1 MITSGQTFTGKVGV
15 AFNATPTATG
25 SISLWRAILP
35 AGLSLNSSTGAITG
49 TPEKVGSF
57 TSLFTDKAFAKGVL
71 NGGTSSSQGFYYHA
85 LKSDGTVVGWG
96 SDSTGASV
104 PAGLTDV
111 VEISRSLALKKD
123 GTVVGIGYG
132 VAPSGLTNVAALG
145 NNLVLK
151 KDGTLFAW
159 GDNTY
164 VPTGSDFV
172 AVGSGNTWNVA
183 LKYNGTVVGW
193 GQYNSGLLDTTGI
206 SGVTSIAAGANF
218 YLTLHEDGSVFSRA
232 GSNTPDDIW
241 SYTPSATRPKAIAI
255 AAGTNRSL
263 ILLEDGTVYRYGDV
277 GYPATS
283 GIVQGLSGVV
293 AIGANSSFSAVKND
307 GSVVRWGESLTQNT
321 PVSVIGVSA
330 SPFSLSSSVPV
341 LFQFTAGVPIII
353 LGQIFSG
360 SVGVSFNRGAAIT
373 DSVNRPVTGW
383 SATGLPAWASL
394 NASTGA
400 ITGTP
405 PSLQSVTIT
414 LTATGPG
421 GSDSETAVISI
432 SQAAPIITSAQSFT
446 GKAGLAFNAQI
457 TTQDSANRP
466 VTSWSATGLPLGLSI
481 YNDGIVNGYPSQAG
495 AFTALLTATGPAG
508 SDTRTVSFSIAIG
521 APLISG
527 NQIFSGQIGVN
538 FDETVT
544 AENTTNQPVTSW
556 SASGLPSWA
565 NFNTSTAVISGVPT
579 SDANTIVTMTATGPG
594 GTSSREVTINI
605 DSLQGGTIV
614 IGRSVTRV
622 GDWSPSDLATNG
634 TQVSGFG
641 YRWRTE
647 PFASGDSGTIPP
659 GMSITPSNNSR
670 ANIAGTPTTLGRY
683 KGLAVFEYDEN
694 LRDYQP
700 VGNDDFD
707 IKVIGLP
714 QINLAQI
721 YPGII
726 GESFSATAQATD
738 LTYRPVTSWAATG
751 LPAWAAI
758 SASGNITGT
767 PTANGSF
774 PFTLVAMGPAGTVTQ
789 SATIVISSGAPIIL
803 PGQNLTGKVGVPFSG
818 TVALT
823 NAAGRPATSWA
834 AIRLP
839 AGLQINNSGQIIGTP
854 TVFKN
859 EIASV
864 TATGP
869 GGSSAETPVNFT
881 ISAGTP
887 IITSGQTA
895 SGTVGSAFSKTFLL
909 TDSTNRPVTSWAA
922 TGLPAGLS
930 INATTGAIT
939 GTPQSAGSA
948 TITLT
953 ATGPGGSDS
962 ETVVISIAEP
972 FSPPIINAG
981 QSFSGTVGLA
991 FNAQIATQDS
1001 ANRPVTS
1008 WSATGLPEGLSI
1020 DPTTGEIAGTSQDSG
1035 SKTITLTAT
1044 GPGGSDT
1051 ETATISLALG
1061 HPIIVS
1067 GQSFTGKVGVAFS
1080 IFLDIEDAEDRPATS
1095 FLNLN
1100 YAFPLPSGL
1109 LLNENTGEISGT
1121 PTSKGSF
1128 TVYVGAVNS
1137 AGGSPGASVLF
1148 TIAEGSPVFNYAST
1162 NNLRLNQGVSL
1173 NPTVTD
1179 LVNRPIT
1186 SWSATGLPSGL
1197 IINSATGAITG
1208 TPTVEGSSTATIT
1221 ATGPG
1226 GIGAQ
1231 SVYFSILSAIPIFA
1245 GSIRAISIHAG
1256 ATAAKA
1262 LYYGAKK
1269 IWPTKYHEIL
1279 ESLATINPADGSRGH
1294 SKFLDAGLNLAASN
1308 LSRIG
1313 FKFGPAVRIKNA
1325 TITTTAGTYT
1335 LGVATNWTIV
1345 RYFATHDLTITTD
1358 GIGRSGVGNIGNGW
1372 DADVCGFWVDI
1383 PASSLTASDKI
1394 TVDYEYIGAYAA
1406 KHGVSFWNA
1415 TTTSGGTVE
1424 SYLGTWDNTPLVRM
1438 PTTSELPRIIVTAQ
1452 ASLLSNTLCRRRVI
1466 IQNNP

>member
-49 TPEKVGSF
+49 TPEKAGSF
-57 TSLFTDKAFAKGVL
+57 TSLFTDKAFAKSVL

-164 VPTGSDFV
+164 GQANVPTGSDFV

-183 LKYNGTVVGW
+183 LKSNGMVVGW

-206 SGVTSIAAGANF
+206 SGVTAIAAGANF

-232 GSNTPDDIW
+232 GSNNPDDIW
-241 SYTPSATRPKAIAI
+241 SYSPSATRPKAIAI

-353 LGQIFSG
+353 PGQIFSG

-432 SQAAPIITSAQSFT
+432 SQAAPIITSAQSFSGT
-446 GKAGLAFNAQI
+446 AGLAFNAQI

-466 VTSWSATGLPLGLSI
+466 VTSWSATGLPLGLAI

-495 AFTALLTATGPAG
+495 AFTALVTATGPAG
-508 SDTRTVSFSIAIG
+508 SDTESVSFSIAIG

-527 NQIFSGQIGVN
+527 NQIFSGQIGVI
-538 FDETVT
+538 FSETVT

-614 IGRSVTRV
+614 IGRILTSV
-622 GDWSPSDLATNG
+622 GNGSPSDLATNG

-694 LRDYQP
+694 LRDYIP

-714 QINLAQI
+714 QINLAQS

-789 SATIVISSGAPIIL
+789 SASIVISSGAPIIL

-818 TVALT
+818 TVTLT
-823 NAAGRPATSWA
+823 NAAGRPATSWT

-839 AGLQINNSGQIIGTP
+839 AGLQINNSGEIVGTP
-854 TVFKN
+854 TVYKN
-859 EIASV
+859 EISTL

-869 GGSSAETPVNFT
+869 GGTSAETPVNFT

-887 IITSGQTA
+887 IITAGQTA
-895 SGTVGSAFSKTFLL
+895 SGAVGAAFDKTFLL
-909 TDSTNRPVTSWAA
+909 TDSANRPVTSWAA
-922 TGLPAGLS
+922 TGLPEGLL
-930 INATTGAIT
+930 IDPTTGRIT
-939 GTPQSAGSA
+939 GAPQDGGSR

-953 ATGPGGSDS
+953 A
-962 ETVVISIAEP
+962 A
-972 FSPPIINAG
+972 
-981 QSFSGTVGLA
+981 
-991 FNAQIATQDS
+991 
-1001 ANRPVTS
+1001 
-1008 WSATGLPEGLSI
+1008 
-1020 DPTTGEIAGTSQDSG
+1020 
-1035 SKTITLTAT
+1035 

-1051 ETATISLALG
+1051 ETATISLGLG
-1061 HPIIVS
+1061 NPIIVS

-1095 FLNLN
+1095 FFTTN

-1121 PTSKGSF
+1121 PTAKGSF

-1148 TIAEGSPVFNYAST
+1148 TIAEGSPAFNYAST

-1173 NPTVTD
+1173 NPTGTD
-1179 LVNRPIT
+1179 SVNRPIT

-1208 TPTVEGSSTATIT
+1208 TPTAEGSSTATVT

-1269 IWPTKYHEIL
+1269 IWPTKHHEIL
-1279 ESLATINPADGSRGH
+1279 DSLASIIPADGSRGH
-1294 SKFLDAGLNLAASN
+1294 SKFLDTGLNLASAD

-1313 FKFGPAVRIKNA
+1313 FKFGSDVRIKNA
-1325 TITTTAGTYT
+1325 TIITDSATYT
-1335 LGVATNWTIV
+1335 IGVATNWSLV
-1345 RYFATHDLTITTD
+1345 RYFTTHDLTITAD
-1358 GIGRSGVGNIGNGW
+1358 GIGRLGSGDLGNGW
-1372 DADVCGFWVDI
+1372 IADTCGFWLDI
-1383 PASSLTASDKI
+1383 PSENITSSSKI
-1394 TVDYEYIGAYAA
+1394 TVDYELIGTYPV
-1406 KHGVSFWNA
+1406 KHGVGFWATA
-1415 TTTSGGTVE
+1415 TTVGQGPNENYV
-1424 SYLGTWDNTPLVRM
+1424 GTWDNVHRA
-1438 PTTSELPRIIVTAQ
+1438 SLPNTATLTRIIDTPV
-1452 ASLLSNTLCRRRVI
+1452 ASVSSNTLCRRRVI